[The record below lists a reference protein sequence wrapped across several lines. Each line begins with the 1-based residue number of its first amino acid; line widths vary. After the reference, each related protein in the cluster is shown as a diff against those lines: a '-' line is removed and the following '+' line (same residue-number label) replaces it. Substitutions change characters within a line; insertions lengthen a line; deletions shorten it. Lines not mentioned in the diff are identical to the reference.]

1 MKGRVKKDVS
11 MQALQPI
18 HSLCSPAC
26 QLKKLEVEAAKQRD
40 ESSVGQTALVV
51 PPCSC

>member
-1 MKGRVKKDVS
+1 MKGQVKKDVS
-11 MQALQPI
+11 MQALQSI
-18 HSLCSPAC
+18 HGLCSSPC

-40 ESSVGQTALVV
+40 NSTVGQTALVV

>member
-1 MKGRVKKDVS
+1 MKRRVKKDVS
-11 MQALQPI
+11 MHALQSI
-18 HSLCSPAC
+18 HGLCSPPC
-26 QLKKLEVEAAKQRD
+26 QLKMLEVEAAKQRD